1 MKEFI
6 KEFKAFI
13 ARGNVIDMAV
23 GVVIGAAFWAIVTS
37 LVDNIIMPLIGI
49 LIGGINFESLSITVG
64 GAEVKYGM
72 FIQSIVNFL
81 IIAFVIF
88 LVIKQIGKLTSKMK
102 KEEPK
107 VEKEKSCPYCFT
119 QIPIEAIRCPH
130 CTSKLSK
137 W

>member
-23 GVVIGAAFWAIVTS
+23 GVVIGAAFGAIVTS

-64 GAEVKYGM
+64 GAEVKYGI

-107 VEKEKSCPYCFT
+107 VEKEKAYPYCFT

-137 W
+137 

>member
-23 GVVIGAAFWAIVTS
+23 GVVIGAAFGAIVTS

-102 KEEPK
+102 KEEAK

-130 CTSKLSK
+130 CTSELSK
-137 W
+137 

>member
-23 GVVIGAAFWAIVTS
+23 GVVIGAAFGAIVTS

-102 KEEPK
+102 KEESK